1 MDQVKIGALLRVLRK
16 EKNLSQEQLA
26 KRFNV
31 SSRSVSRWENGNTMP
46 DISLLIELADFYEI
60 EIRDLLSGE
69 RKRET
74 MNENMKETLVM
85 VADYTNAEKEKLTK
99 SLFAMTAAS
108 AAAFGLLAVIVV
120 FHLYRVSDFFDAMAV
135 FLTVIGLIYSV
146 TCHVRMKQ
154 LTGKMDKQKHR
165 KFVIAAVFACVGFGI
180 LAILMILFAVGALG

>member
-26 KRFNV
+26 ERFNV

-154 LTGKMDKQKHR
+154 LAGKMDKQKHR
-165 KFVIAAVFACVGFGI
+165 KFVIAAVLACVGFGI

>member
-26 KRFNV
+26 ERLNV

-165 KFVIAAVFACVGFGI
+165 KFVIAAVLACVGFGI

>member
-26 KRFNV
+26 ERFNV

-108 AAAFGLLAVIVV
+108 AVAFGLLAVIVV

-165 KFVIAAVFACVGFGI
+165 KFVIAAVLACVGFGI

>member
-26 KRFNV
+26 ERFNV

-165 KFVIAAVFACVGFGI
+165 KFVIAAVLACVGFGI

>member
-85 VADYTNAEKEKLTK
+85 VADYTNAEQEKLTK

>member
-26 KRFNV
+26 ERFNV

-120 FHLYRVSDFFDAMAV
+120 FHLNRVSDFFDAMAV

-165 KFVIAAVFACVGFGI
+165 KFVIAAVLACVGFGI

>member
-26 KRFNV
+26 ERLNV

-165 KFVIAAVFACVGFGI
+165 KFVIAAVLACAGFGI

>member
-26 KRFNV
+26 ERFNV

-108 AAAFGLLAVIVV
+108 AVAFGLLAVIVV

-165 KFVIAAVFACVGFGI
+165 KFVFAAVLACVGFGI

>member
-26 KRFNV
+26 ERFNV

>member
-26 KRFNV
+26 ERFNV

-60 EIRDLLSGE
+60 KIRDLLSGE
-69 RKRET
+69 RKLET

-165 KFVIAAVFACVGFGI
+165 KFVIAAVLACVGFGI